1 LLLVLTSVSDSIKIK
16 NNPMKYKT
24 IIFLTALIF
33 AACEDL
39 EITPSDRLSDAAI
52 WTDPGTAN
60 LFLNDIYFSLNAGPY
75 PTVWTNLPSEISN
88 DPLDNFTDNST
99 YGPDAGPASALLFNS
114 GSYNPS
120 NTLFNNQWKNMYA
133 SIRKCNLFI
142 EKVKASKYPAATKTL
157 MLAQARFMRAY
168 FHKQLVDLYGG
179 VPIITEVLRNDS
191 GENIFYPRNTYDECI
206 DFIANECKMA
216 ADSLPTKWTGK
227 DVGRITKGAA
237 LAMKGASELYAGRW
251 SASVATNQ
259 QIMSELGNGIVYN
272 LFNNY
277 TGLFYQNNEN
287 NQEVILDIQFAPELR
302 FKNINQY
309 WGVPMVAKGAG
320 WGTCD
325 PTQNLVDC
333 YEFTDGKTE
342 AEGSAMFNASSPFMN
357 RDKRFYS
364 SIIYDGSIWRG
375 TRIYTRL
382 GIPNNA
388 NEINITGKTGNC
400 GRTGY
405 FTKKQQD
412 STIYSNSSRLDGLN
426 FIVYRYAEVLLN
438 YAEAKN
444 ELSGPDVS
452 VYEAINKVRQRAGQP
467 ALPEGLDQ
475 AAMRNRIRRERR
487 VELAFEGKYFYDI
500 MRWRTAEQV
509 FANPIKGMK
518 ITSVGGNLNY
528 EKITVR
534 TVTFDPAKNYLQPI
548 PQYALDQNPALT
560 QNPGYE

>member
-1 LLLVLTSVSDSIKIK
+1 MSL
-16 NNPMKYKT
+16 
-24 IIFLTALIF
+24 

-39 EITPSDRLSDAAI
+39 EITPSDRLSDASI
-52 WTDPGTAN
+52 WTDARTAQ

-75 PTVWTNLPSEISN
+75 PTIWTNLPSEISN

-133 SIRKCNLFI
+133 SIRKCNLFF
-142 EKVKASKYPAATKTL
+142 EKVQASDYPKATKTVL
-157 MLAQARFMRAY
+157 LAQVRFMRAY
-168 FHKQLVDLYGG
+168 FYKQLVDLYGG
-179 VPIITEVLRNDS
+179 VPIITEVLRNDD
-191 GENIFYPRNTYDECI
+191 GEEIFYPRNTYDECI
-206 DFIANECKMA
+206 NFICTESQYA
-216 ADSLPTKWTGK
+216 ADSLPVKWSGK
-227 DVGRITKGAA
+227 DVGRITRGAALTQKGAA
-237 LAMKGASELYAGRW
+237 ELYASRW
-251 SASVATNQ
+251 SAAAATNEM
-259 QIMSELGNGIVYN
+259 IINELGKGTVYD
-272 LFNNY
+272 LFGNY
-277 TGLFYQNNEN
+277 AGLFHQNNEN
-287 NQEVILDIQFAPELR
+287 NKEVIMDIQFAPELR

-325 PTQNLVDC
+325 PTQNLIDS

-342 AEGSAMFNASSPFMN
+342 AEGSAMFVPARPYAN
-357 RDKRFYS
+357 RDKRFYA

-388 NEINITGKTGNC
+388 NEINVTGRTGNC

-444 ELSGPDVS
+444 ELSGPDAT
-452 VYEAINKVRQRAGQP
+452 VYEAVNKIRQRAGQP
-467 ALPEGLDQ
+467 ALPAGLDQ
-475 AAMRNRIRRERR
+475 AAMRERIRRERR
-487 VELAFEGKYFYDI
+487 IEFAFEGKYFYDI
-500 MRWRTAEQV
+500 MRWRTAEQI
-509 FANPIKGMK
+509 FSQPIKGMK
-518 ITSVGGNLNY
+518 ITTVSGALKF
-528 EKITVR
+528 EKINVR
-534 TVTFDPAKNYLQPI
+534 SVTFNPSKNYLQPI

-560 QNPGYE
+560 QNPGY

>member
-1 LLLVLTSVSDSIKIK
+1 
-16 NNPMKYKT
+16 MKYKLIILLT
-24 IIFLTALIF
+24 ILTL

-39 EITPSDRLSDAAI
+39 EITPSDRLSDASI
-52 WTDPGTAN
+52 WTDARTAE

-88 DPLDNFTDNST
+88 DPLDNFTDNAT

-133 SIRKCNLFI
+133 SIRKCNLFF
-142 EKVKASKYPAATKTL
+142 EKVQASKYPKATKTI

-168 FHKQLVDLYGG
+168 FYKQLVDLYGG
-179 VPIITEVLRNDS
+179 VPIITEVLRNDD
-191 GENIFYPRNTYDECI
+191 GEDIFYPRNTYDECI
-206 DFIANECKMA
+206 NFICTESQAA
-216 ADSLPTKWTGK
+216 ADSLPAKWTGK
-227 DVGRITKGAA
+227 DIGRITRGAALTMKGAA
-237 LAMKGASELYAGRW
+237 ELYAGRW
-251 SASVATNQ
+251 SSAATTNE
-259 QIMSELGNGIVYN
+259 QIINELGKGAVYD
-272 LFNNY
+272 LFGNY
-277 TGLFYQNNEN
+277 AGLFYQNNEN
-287 NQEVILDIQFAPELR
+287 NKEVIMDIQFAPELR
-302 FKNINQY
+302 YKNLNVY

-325 PTQNLVDC
+325 PTQNLIDS

-342 AEGSAMFNASSPFMN
+342 AEGSAMLIPARPYAN
-357 RDKRFYS
+357 RDKRFYA
-364 SIIYDGSIWRG
+364 SIIYDGSMWRG

-412 STIYSNSSRLDGLN
+412 STIYSTSSRLDGLN

-444 ELSGPDVS
+444 ELSGPDAS
-452 VYEAINKVRQRAGQP
+452 VYDAVNKVRQRAGQP
-467 ALPEGLDQ
+467 ALPAGLDQ
-475 AAMRNRIRRERR
+475 AAMRERIQRERR
-487 VELAFEGKYFYDI
+487 IEFAFEGKYFYDI
-500 MRWRTAEQV
+500 MRWRTAEKV
-509 FANPIKGMK
+509 FSQPIKGMK
-518 ITSVGGNLNY
+518 ITSVSGALKY
-528 EKITVR
+528 EKINVR
-534 TVTFDPAKNYLQPI
+534 TVTFNPSKNYLQPI

-560 QNPGYE
+560 QNPGY

>member
-1 LLLVLTSVSDSIKIK
+1 
-16 NNPMKYKT
+16 MKYKLIILLT
-24 IIFLTALIF
+24 ILSL

-39 EITPSDRLSDAAI
+39 EITPSDRLSDASI
-52 WTDPGTAN
+52 WTDARTAE

-88 DPLDNFTDNST
+88 DPLDNFTDNAT

-133 SIRKCNLFI
+133 NIRKCNLFF
-142 EKVKASKYPAATKTL
+142 EKVQASSYPKATKTV
-157 MLAQARFMRAY
+157 MLAQVRFMRAY
-168 FHKQLVDLYGG
+168 FYKQLVDLYGG
-179 VPIITEVLRNDS
+179 VPIITEVLRNDD
-191 GENIFYPRNTYDECI
+191 GAEIFYPRNTYDECI
-206 DFIANECKMA
+206 DFICTESQYA
-216 ADSLPTKWTGK
+216 ADSLPTKWAGK
-227 DVGRITKGAA
+227 DVGRITRGAALTQKGAA
-237 LAMKGASELYAGRW
+237 ELYASRW
-251 SASVATNQ
+251 SAAAATNEK
-259 QIMSELGNGIVYN
+259 IINELGKGTVYD
-272 LFNNY
+272 LFGNY
-277 TGLFYQNNEN
+277 AGLFYQNNEN
-287 NQEVILDIQFAPELR
+287 NKEVIMDIQFAPELR
-302 FKNINQY
+302 FKNINNY

-325 PTQNLVDC
+325 PTQNLIDS

-342 AEGSAMFNASSPFMN
+342 AEGSAMFVPARPYAN
-357 RDKRFYS
+357 RDKRFYA
-364 SIIYDGSIWRG
+364 SIIYDGSMWRG

-412 STIYSNSSRLDGLN
+412 STIYSTSSRLDGLN

-444 ELSGPDVS
+444 ELSGPDAT
-452 VYEAINKVRQRAGQP
+452 VYDAVNKVRQRAGQP
-467 ALPEGLDQ
+467 ALPAGLDQ
-475 AAMRNRIRRERR
+475 AAMRERIRRERR
-487 VELAFEGKYFYDI
+487 IEFAFEGKYFYDI
-500 MRWRTAEQV
+500 MRWRTAEQI
-509 FANPIKGMK
+509 FSQPIKGMK
-518 ITSVGGNLNY
+518 ITTVSGALKF

-534 TVTFDPAKNYLQPI
+534 SVTFNPSKNYLQPI

-560 QNPGYE
+560 QNPGY

>member
-1 LLLVLTSVSDSIKIK
+1 
-16 NNPMKYKT
+16 MKYKIIVLLT
-24 IIFLTALIF
+24 IMSL

-39 EITPSDRLSDAAI
+39 EITPSDRLSDASI
-52 WTDPGTAN
+52 WTDARTAD

-75 PTVWTNLPSEISN
+75 PTVWTNVPSEISN

-133 SIRKCNLFI
+133 NIRKCNLFF
-142 EKVKASKYPAATKTL
+142 EKVQASSYPKSTKTV
-157 MLAQARFMRAY
+157 MLAQVRFMRAY
-168 FHKQLVDLYGG
+168 FYKQLVDLYGG
-179 VPIITEVLRNDS
+179 VPIITEVLRNDD
-191 GENIFYPRNTYDECI
+191 GEDIFYPRNTYDECI
-206 DFIANECKMA
+206 NFICNESQLA
-216 ADSLPTKWTGK
+216 ADSLPLKWTGK
-227 DVGRITKGAA
+227 DLGRITRGAALTMKGAA
-237 LAMKGASELYAGRW
+237 ELYAGRW
-251 SASVATNQ
+251 SAASTTNA
-259 QIMSELGNGIVYN
+259 QIINELGKGAVYD
-272 LFNNY
+272 LFGNY
-277 TGLFYQNNEN
+277 AGLFYQNNEN
-287 NQEVILDIQFAPELR
+287 NKEVIMDIQFAPELR
-302 FKNINQY
+302 YKSLNVY

-325 PTQNLVDC
+325 PTQNLVDS

-342 AEGSAMFNASSPFMN
+342 AEGSAMFIPARPYAN
-357 RDKRFYS
+357 RDKRFYAS
-364 SIIYDGSIWRG
+364 VIYDGSMWRG

-388 NEINITGKTGNC
+388 NEINVTGKTGNC

-412 STIYSNSSRLDGLN
+412 STIYSTTSRLDGLN

-444 ELSGPDVS
+444 ELSGPDAT
-452 VYEAINKVRQRAGQP
+452 VYDAVNKVRQRAGQP
-467 ALPEGLDQ
+467 ALPLGLDQ
-475 AAMRNRIRRERR
+475 SAMRERIRRERR
-487 VELAFEGKYFYDI
+487 IEFAFEGKYFYDI

-509 FANPIKGMK
+509 FSQPIKGMK
-518 ITSVGGNLNY
+518 ITSVSGTLKY
-528 EKITVR
+528 EKINVR
-534 TVTFDPAKNYLQPI
+534 TVTFNPAKNYLQPI

-560 QNPGYE
+560 QNPGY